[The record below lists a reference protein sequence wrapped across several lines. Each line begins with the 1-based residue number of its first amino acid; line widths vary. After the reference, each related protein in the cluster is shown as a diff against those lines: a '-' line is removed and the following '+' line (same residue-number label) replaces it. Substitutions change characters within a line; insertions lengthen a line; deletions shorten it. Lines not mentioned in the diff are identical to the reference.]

1 MLCTSTASVRCPSR
15 AAARSSKTVPAAA
28 PRPFVSGRT
37 SRHICRFREGT
48 KEEVDVSSPSWRRH
62 FMESDPPD
70 ESQGPTAIFQQA
82 KAAMRDSPV
91 GLADL
96 ALPTLGGLGGFAL
109 ANTHDWQAVG
119 VGIAAGV
126 AARLLQISTVEQKVP
141 FTLRKHTVLLPVWAE
156 LLLGQ
161 YSFTQ
166 ILQQPQYRGKALPP
180 DHPDVKLV
188 KKIAERIISAVEEGH
203 GAGFQKHI
211 EKFDWEVTV
220 LDDKT
225 INAFVLPG
233 GKIVVFNGLLKL
245 FNRDEDMIATVV
257 GHECAHALARH
268 SGEKITL
275 GVFVALAV
283 QLAAYAIQRNFRSGQ
298 PYYDSHPGGRGYDPR
313 YQDPRYQDP
322 RLQDPRNRRGYD
334 PRAYG
339 RNPYSSNPYDNP
351 YYNQRN
357 PYAQSRRGNQIYY
370 TFPDQAMNPM
380 AAGPGRLPGPGRGG
394 YPVPGGG
401 GGFNPVGGL
410 VNIATNLLLQLP
422 FSRRA
427 EAEADLIGLKLMS
440 IAGYNQN
447 KAPTTFA
454 KMEEY
459 QGQMMGKSAANA
471 SYIQDHPRSA
481 NRVKL
486 LEGELE
492 MMKKYGKEGR
502 EVVLSKVPYWML

>member
-1 MLCTSTASVRCPSR
+1 MQPHCTSSSILRSNR
-15 AAARSSKTVPAAA
+15 AAVPALTVK
-28 PRPFVSGRT
+28 PFTQRRA
-37 SRHICRFREGT
+37 SRHTCRFREAT
-48 KEEVDVSSPSWRRH
+48 REDVDVSSPSWRRH

-70 ESQGPTAIFQQA
+70 ESQGPQAIIQQA
-82 KAAMRDSPV
+82 KAAMRDSPI

-109 ANTHDWQAVG
+109 TNSHDWSSVWVG
-119 VGIAAGV
+119 VAAGV
-126 AARLLQISTVEQKVP
+126 AGRLLQINTVEQKVP

-166 ILQQPQYRGKALPP
+166 VLQQPQYRGKALPP

-211 EKFDWEVTV
+211 EKFDWEVVV

-225 INAFVLPG
+225 VNAFVLPG

-245 FNRDEDMIATVV
+245 FNRDEDMIATVI

-275 GVFVALAV
+275 GLFVALVV
-283 QLAAYAIQRNFRSGQ
+283 QLALYAFQRTVRSGQ
-298 PYYDSHPGGRGYDPR
+298 PYYDSNPYARRGYNPRADPRYDPR
-313 YQDPRYQDP
+313 
-322 RLQDPRNRRGYD
+322 LRRGYPD

-339 RNPYSSNPYDNP
+339 RNPYSNNPYDNP
-351 YYNQRN
+351 YYSHRN
-357 PYAQSRRGNQIYY
+357 PYAQSRRGSNIYY
-370 TFPDQAMNPM
+370 IYPDQAFDPSM
-380 AAGPGRLPGPGRGG
+380 AAGPRGLPGPGRG
-394 YPVPGGG
+394 YPARGGFPGGG
-401 GGFNPVGGL
+401 NPVGGL
-410 VNIATNLLLQLP
+410 VSIATNLLLQLP

-440 IAGYNQN
+440 IAGYNQD

-459 QGQMMGKSAANA
+459 QAQMMGKAAANA

-486 LEGELE
+486 LEGELD
-492 MMKKYGKEGR
+492 MMKKFGREGR

>member
-1 MLCTSTASVRCPSR
+1 
-15 AAARSSKTVPAAA
+15 
-28 PRPFVSGRT
+28 
-37 SRHICRFREGT
+37 
-48 KEEVDVSSPSWRRH
+48 
-62 FMESDPPD
+62 MESDPPD
-70 ESQGPTAIFQQA
+70 EGKGPQALIQQA

-91 GLADL
+91 GLADI
-96 ALPTLGGLGGFAL
+96 ALPTLGGLGSFAL
-109 ANTHDWQAVG
+109 ANSHDWPSVG
-119 VGIAAGV
+119 VGVAAGLAV
-126 AARLLQISTVEQKVP
+126 RLLQISTVEQKVP

-161 YSFTQ
+161 YSFSQ

-180 DHPDVKLV
+180 DHSDVKLV
-188 KKIAERIISAVEEGH
+188 KRIAERIISAVEEGH

-211 EKFDWEVTV
+211 AKFDWEVTV

-225 INAFVLPG
+225 VNAFVLPG
-233 GKIVVFNGLLKL
+233 GKIVVFNGLIKL
-245 FNRDEDMIATVV
+245 FNRDEDMIATVI

-275 GVFVALAV
+275 GLFIALAV
-283 QLAAYAIQRNFRSGQ
+283 QLGAYAIQRTMRPGQ
-298 PYYDSHPGGRGYDPR
+298 PYYDREPYGRSSDPRYGGRDPR
-313 YQDPRYQDP
+313 YDSRLRRGYQDPR
-322 RLQDPRNRRGYD
+322 G
-334 PRAYG
+334 YG
-339 RNPYSSNPYDNP
+339 RNPYSANPYDNP
-351 YYNQRN
+351 YYSQRN
-357 PYAQSRRGNQIYY
+357 PYAQSRRGNSIYY
-370 TFPDQAMNPM
+370 IFPDQAMTDPTM
-380 AAGPGRLPGPGRGG
+380 AAGPRGLPGPGRG
-394 YPVPGGG
+394 YPGRG

-440 IAGYNQN
+440 IAGYNQD

-459 QGQMMGKSAANA
+459 QAQMMGKAASNA

-486 LEGELE
+486 LQGELD
-492 MMKKYGKEGR
+492 MMKKFGKEGC